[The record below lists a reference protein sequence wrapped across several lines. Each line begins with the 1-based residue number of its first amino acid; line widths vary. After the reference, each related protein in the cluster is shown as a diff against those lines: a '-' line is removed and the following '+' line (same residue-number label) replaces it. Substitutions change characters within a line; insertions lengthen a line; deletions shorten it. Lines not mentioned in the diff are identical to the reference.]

1 MLVCTNHL
9 FIFSIAGFPLRSNT
23 RLLSPPFAEAAL
35 HWQHPTTMNDIFDKI
50 RKDLGP
56 IGNHAKQS
64 HGYFS
69 FPKLEGDLGA
79 HMTFRGKPVLV
90 WSLNNYLGLA
100 NHPDVRKVDAE
111 AAAQWGMAYPMGAR
125 MMSGQTKYHEQL
137 EDALS
142 DFMQKE
148 DTFLLNYGYQGCMSA
163 IEALLSRHDVLV
175 YDSECH
181 ACMIDGARLHMGKR
195 FVFQHNDMASFDKQL
210 ENAAKLT
217 KETGGGIMVMTEGV
231 FGMAGDQGKLKEIV
245 ERKAKY
251 NFRLFVDDAH
261 GFGQMGQDGR
271 GTGDHQGVQK
281 DIDVYFGTF
290 AKAMAS
296 IGAFISGPEDIM
308 MYMRYN
314 MRSQTFAK
322 SLPMPIV
329 IGALKRLEMMRT
341 MPELSKKLW
350 EITDA
355 LQTGLKEAGL
365 DIGNTNSCVT
375 PVLMKGNI
383 PEATN
388 VIVDLRENHG
398 IFCSIVV
405 YPVVPK
411 DVILLRLIPT
421 AVHTLEDV
429 HHTIESFKKVKEK
442 LAAGAYKSES
452 IAVM

>member
-1 MLVCTNHL
+1 
-9 FIFSIAGFPLRSNT
+9 
-23 RLLSPPFAEAAL
+23 
-35 HWQHPTTMNDIFDKI
+35 MNDIFDKI
-50 RKDLGP
+50 RKDAGP
-56 IGNHAKQS
+56 IGRHAKQA

-69 FPKLEGDLGA
+69 FPKLEGELGA
-79 HMTFRGKPVLV
+79 HMTFRGKKVLV

-100 NHPDVRKVDAE
+100 NHPEIRKVDME
-111 AAAQWGMAYPMGAR
+111 AARDWGMAYPMGAR

-137 EDALS
+137 EDELS
-142 DFMQKE
+142 EFMQKD
-148 DTFLLNYGYQGCMSA
+148 DTFLLNFGYQGCMSA

-217 KETGGGIMVMTEGV
+217 KESGGGILVMTEGV
-231 FGMAGDQGKLKEIV
+231 FGMAGDQGLLKEIV

-251 NFRLFVDDAH
+251 NFRLFLDDAH
-261 GFGQMGQDGR
+261 GFGQMGEQGR
-271 GTGDHQGVQK
+271 GTADFQGVQK
-281 DIDVYFGTF
+281 DVDVYFGTF

-296 IGAFISGPEDIM
+296 IGGFISGPEDIM

-341 MPELSKKLW
+341 MPELGQKLW
-350 EITDA
+350 DITNA
-355 LQTGLKEAGL
+355 LQNGLKNAGL
-365 DIGNTNSCVT
+365 DIGKTNSCVT
-375 PVLMKGNI
+375 PVYMKGGV
-383 PEATN
+383 PEATA
-388 VIVDLRENHG
+388 VVVDLRENHG

-405 YPVVPK
+405 YPVIPK
-411 DVILLRLIPT
+411 DEILLRLIPT
-421 AVHTLEDV
+421 AAHSIEDV
-429 HHTIESFKKVKEK
+429 ERTIASFKQVQANLTAGVYKGEKV
-442 LAAGAYKSES
+442 ATF
-452 IAVM
+452 